1 MYAIVCRM
9 GNRTGRRNRTAILD
23 CYWLANTKPVNAE
36 LPMCTV
42 FSRHACNRFVSRAIS
57 PLGIGQGA
65 GNCYPAIVL
74 MMRWPLYRHVAQV
87 VNAVCGCNDSPVEV
101 PVYSRLSTPE
111 EDLLSLPVFSRLSA
125 QTRLVRVSLARIYPI
140 MQAERRTTTF
150 L

>member
-1 MYAIVCRM
+1 MRSCRM

-23 CYWLANTKPVNAE
+23 CYLAGQ
-36 LPMCTV
+36 
-42 FSRHACNRFVSRAIS
+42 HQACERRVTNVHCILTPRLQSLCGAIS